1 MSEQRSFFDADETE
15 LGRQRIAEMREVLA
29 GSRPPTPSPELQRA
43 EREQAIDAIA
53 ESSADWRNEIALPFI
68 RHYLEQHPTL
78 FVDDLW
84 TAGLPEPHDRKALG
98 PALREA
104 ARSEWMRQSGQHRM
118 SASNSNP
125 KPIWTSLLFA
135 ATSEGDR

>member
-1 MSEQRSFFDADETE
+1 MSDRGLFDVDERDS
-15 LGRQRIAEMREVLA
+15 GRQRIAELREVLA
-29 GSRPPTPSPELQRA
+29 GERPPAPSPEEQRA

-53 ESSADWRNEIALPFI
+53 EASTGWRQDIALPFI
-68 RHYLEQHPTL
+68 RSYLEQHRTL

-104 ARSEWMRQSGQHRM
+104 ARLGWMTQTDEWRV
-118 SASNSNP
+118 SAGNSNR
-125 KPIWTSLLFA
+125 KPVWRSLLIGA
-135 ATSEGDR
+135 GA